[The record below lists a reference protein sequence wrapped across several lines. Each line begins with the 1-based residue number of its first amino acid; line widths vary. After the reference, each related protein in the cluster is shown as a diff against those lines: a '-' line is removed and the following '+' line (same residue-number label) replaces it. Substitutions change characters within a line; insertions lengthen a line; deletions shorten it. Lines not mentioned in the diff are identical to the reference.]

1 MNRFLVDLAWVVSG
15 ILGYELLRSF
25 VLRSAA
31 RRVERSVRE
40 FIREAHLSREAY
52 RFASKVVVIDEM
64 MNDPVLNEEILR
76 KASRDGIR
84 IEEARALAERYLEE
98 IVPSFNL
105 LSYYQVGY
113 RVARAV
119 VNGLYEVVVDKQNL
133 EAVQR
138 LPRRSVVIF
147 VANHRSNVDYVLM
160 AYLLARHITLS
171 YAVGEWARVWPLEHL
186 FKSFGS
192 YFVRRGFRDDFY
204 HVVLKRYVQHISA
217 RGITQG
223 IFLEGG
229 LSRDGKLREPKLGLL
244 DYLVQLK
251 ADPEFGSD
259 LVFVP
264 VGINFDWVLE
274 DEHLLEER
282 AGRVAK
288 PTASDKAL
296 SLLRLLVLGPPT
308 LVANAWRLASGRVK
322 HHGYASVRIGEP
334 VSFDDYALR
343 AANDPDAG
351 SALAGGS
358 RESRAASVKDFAE
371 HLMRAIAAAIPV
383 TPIPLVCAAL
393 KRLGP
398 GPIAHDA
405 LRIEIAR
412 LRKLAEAHGAAVVMG
427 HEFEADRGSRE
438 RLGDERD
445 DRRGGL
451 VEFEEAY
458 LDAGEARGLL
468 ECALE
473 ILVRRR
479 VLRVT
484 PRGVEI
490 RPEKQDVVD
499 YYANSICR
507 HLAAAAPATEPAHA

>member
-1 MNRFLVDLAWVVSG
+1 MSRFLVDLAWVASG
-15 ILGYELLRSF
+15 IVAYEVLRSF

-31 RRVERSVRE
+31 RRIERSVRE

-84 IEEARALAERYLEE
+84 IEQARALAERYLEE

-113 RVARAV
+113 RVARAI
-119 VNGLYEVVVDKQNL
+119 VNGLYEVVVDRTNL

-204 HVVLKRYVQHISA
+204 HTVLKRYVQHISA

-229 LSRDGKLREPKLGLL
+229 LSRDGQLREPKVGLL

-251 ADPEFGSD
+251 ADPEFQSD

-274 DEHLLEER
+274 DEHLLAEH
-282 AGRVAK
+282 AGRVTK
-288 PTASDKAL
+288 PTLADKAA
-296 SLLRLLVLGPPT
+296 SLTRLLVLGPPT
-308 LVANAWRLASGRVK
+308 LIANAWRLATGRIK
-322 HHGYASVRIGEP
+322 RHGYASVRIGAP
-334 VSFDDYALR
+334 VSFDEYALR
-343 AANDPDAG
+343 TASDPEAG
-351 SALAGGS
+351 SSLAGGTRAS
-358 RESRAASVKDFAE
+358 RVAAVKDFAD
-371 HLMRAIAAAIPV
+371 HLMHAIARAIPV
-383 TPIPLVCAAL
+383 TPIPLACAAL
-393 KRLGP
+393 QRLGP
-398 GPIAHDA
+398 GPVTHDA
-405 LRIEIAR
+405 LRAEIAR
-412 LRKLAEAHGAAVVMG
+412 LRKSAEARGAAVVMG
-427 HEFEADRGSRE
+427 HEFEAERGARE
-438 RLGDERD
+438 RLGDERA

-458 LDAGEARGLL
+458 LDAGEARVLL
-468 ECALE
+468 DCALE
-473 ILVRRR
+473 VLVRRR
-479 VLRVT
+479 VVRI
-484 PRGVEI
+484 RAGAIEI
-490 RPEKQDVVD
+490 RPDKQDVVR
-499 YYANSICR
+499 YYANSIRR
-507 HLAAAAPATEPAHA
+507 HLEPDGSATESVNA